1 MEPVR
6 QHYLLATGG
15 GVQPAPNP
23 SPRPNFI
30 PPSEAGT
37 AKNPN
42 PNPMMKKGR

>member
-23 SPRPNFI
+23 NPRTNFI
-30 PPSEAGT
+30 KPSDAGT
-37 AKNPN
+37 AKNPF
-42 PNPMMKKGR
+42 PNPMKGSSK